1 MNLENLLKEKA
12 DKIISDSEA
21 ILEKS
26 QIHQTDKVGKT
37 TYHKYLKNL
46 FSLTVKCIKSKSLI
60 PINEYAEKIAK
71 ERYEAGFDLYEV
83 QHAMNILEE
92 TLWMAII
99 NDLNPEEYEEALR
112 ITSTIL
118 GSGKEALAGTYVSL
132 ACKNKVPIGDI
143 EALFKGT
150 DRV

>member
-1 MNLENLLKEKA
+1 MNLENLLKAKA
-12 DKIISDSEA
+12 DKIISDSET

-26 QIHQTDKVGKT
+26 HIHQYDKVGKT
-37 TYHKYLKNL
+37 TYHNYLKKI
-46 FSLTVKCIKSKSLI
+46 FTLTLQCIESKSLL
-60 PINEYAEKIAK
+60 PISEYAEKIAK

-83 QHAMNILEE
+83 QHAINILEE

-112 ITSTIL
+112 LTSTIL
-118 GSGKEALAGTYVSL
+118 GAGKEALAGTYVSL
-132 ACKNKVPIGDI
+132 ASNNKAPVRDI

-150 DRV
+150 DGV